1 MLAQPHPTDARLV
14 LAASTHKR
22 MAETIARHLRLHHD
36 IDATVV
42 QLPETGE
49 WHHVAVPKRAGA
61 RAHAIAGDF
70 VAGYDAGFASA
81 LNGGR

>member
-1 MLAQPHPTDARLV
+1 MLAQPHPSDARLMLV
-14 LAASTHKR
+14 ASTHQR
-22 MAETIARHLRLHHD
+22 MAERIARHLRSHHD
-36 IDATVV
+36 IDAAIV

-49 WHHVAVPKRAGA
+49 WFHVAVPKRAGA